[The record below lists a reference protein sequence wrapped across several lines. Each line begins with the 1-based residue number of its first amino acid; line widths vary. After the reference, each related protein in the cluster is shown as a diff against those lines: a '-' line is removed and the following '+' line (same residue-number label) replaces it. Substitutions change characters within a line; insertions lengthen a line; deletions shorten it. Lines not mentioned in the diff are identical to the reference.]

1 MKISNKIGLSI
12 IGAVLVTAILI
23 AGAIVIYTT
32 KDIEKDAEK
41 IVTGLL
47 ADIANDLDTE
57 IHTTMMTVDNA
68 INILDNTID
77 LDKIQESQE
86 YTDNYENSILNM
98 FYGIGRLS
106 ADKNVWFQGNTNVTK
121 SVLHISVREKDGKM
135 IRNAKW
141 NVIGSSSEKDE
152 WWVKPIQNGSNWSK
166 PYKWDAWGKG
176 TILVS
181 YGKRFEKDGKLIG
194 VVGSEFYLNHLQ
206 EELKQVKLFKTGY
219 VTLMD
224 RELNILY
231 HPSDKLKN
239 IYDAGQELGDIFKKE
254 IIDSGKKSGIFRYK
268 YQGKD
273 KVFIFKTLKNGWILG
288 GAPVVNEM
296 LETVLR
302 LQKLLI
308 VIVIVVV
315 VLGIILSQIVGNS
328 ISKPIK
334 MMIAEFKKLSEG
346 NLNSTL
352 NVSSKDEIGELTK
365 DFNNFTNKLKSTIS
379 QISDIAKNIVSV
391 NVMINKS
398 MDNLINGEN
407 SASYAELRNSIDKG
421 IVQLNNAIETVLDNV
436 RNQTASSEES
446 LAALQ
451 QISATSDN
459 ANENVKVVNS
469 SFNKTLE
476 IAKNSAIDMN
486 KLAESMKNI
495 NTSTEKTNKDIDK
508 LKDLSSKIGDITVA
522 INAIAEQTNLL
533 ALNAAIEAARAG
545 EAGRGFSVVAE
556 EIRKLAEQTNKETNE
571 IDNLIKTIQVE
582 VEDVKQSATE
592 VKEKVEE
599 GLQMT
604 NRAKENMDI
613 IIEHNNQNAIQIE
626 EVSNSIEEQAHAAKE
641 ITTAISNITDSSTE
655 IESLSIE
662 TKDISETVT
671 EHIKE
676 NQELL
681 ESLDELLEKLKSDL
695 SFFKY

>member
-12 IGAVLVTAILI
+12 VGTVLVTTILI
-23 AGAIVIYTT
+23 LGNILIYTS
-32 KDIEKDAEK
+32 KDIQKDAEN
-41 IVTGLL
+41 IVMGIL
-47 ADIANDLDTE
+47 AGIANDMNTQ

-68 INILDNTID
+68 INILENTID

-121 SVLHISVREKDGKM
+121 SIMHISVREKDGKM

-141 NVIGSSSEKDE
+141 NVIGSSSEKDD
-152 WWVKPIQNGSNWSK
+152 WWVKPLQNGSNWSK
-166 PYKWDAWGKG
+166 PYKWDPWGKG

-181 YGKRFEKDGKLIG
+181 YGKKFEKNGKVIG

-206 EELKQVKLFKTGY
+206 EELKKVKLFKTGY
-219 VTLMD
+219 VVLMD
-224 RELNILY
+224 QNLNLLY
-231 HPSDKLKN
+231 HPNEKLKS
-239 IYDAGQELGDIFKKE
+239 IYDAGQELGDLFKKE
-254 IIDSGKKSGIFRYK
+254 MIDSGKTSGIFRYK
-268 YQGKD
+268 FQGKD
-273 KVFIFKTLKNGWILG
+273 KLFIYKVLKNGWILG
-288 GAPVVNEM
+288 GAPEVNEM
-296 LETVLR
+296 LETLLN
-302 LQKLLI
+302 LQKLLLK
-308 VIVIVVV
+308 VVIVVI
-315 VLGIILSQIVGNS
+315 VLGLILSKIIGNS

-346 NLNSTL
+346 DLNSNL
-352 NVSSKDEIGELTK
+352 KVSTKDEIAELTK

-379 QISDIAKNIVSV
+379 QINDIAKNIVSV
-391 NVMINKS
+391 NIMINKS

-407 SASYAELRNSIDKG
+407 SPSYTELKNSIDKG
-421 IVQLNNAIETVLDNV
+421 IMQLNNAIETVLDNV

-451 QISATSDN
+451 EISATSDN
-459 ANENVKVVNS
+459 ANENIKVVNN

-476 IAKNSAIDMN
+476 IAKNSAVDMN
-486 KLAESMKNI
+486 KLTENMKNI
-495 NTSTEKTNKDIDK
+495 NISTEQTNKDIDK
-508 LKDLSSKIGDITVA
+508 LKDLSNKIGDITVA

-571 IDNLIKTIQVE
+571 IDNLIKTIQLE
-582 VEDVKQSATE
+582 VEDVKISATE

-599 GLQMT
+599 GLKMT
-604 NRAKENMDI
+604 NSAKENMDI

-626 EVSNSIEEQAHAAKE
+626 DVSNSIEEQAHAAKE

-681 ESLDELLEKLKSDL
+681 ESLDELLEKLKTDL
-695 SFFKY
+695 NFFKY